1 MRSLL
6 NCTIYGLC
14 KCKLLNQV
22 FLRIL
27 GVIFLYLKAKTASR
41 LFQRES
47 HMLVEYCFIR
57 GVKSECGSRE
67 GEGEMRLDEDLAR
80 RSATSLPCIPV

>member
-1 MRSLL
+1 MCWVCLV
-6 NCTIYGLC
+6 
-14 KCKLLNQV
+14 V

-27 GVIFLYLKAKTASR
+27 GVIFLYIEAKPAGR

-57 GVKSECGSRE
+57 TVKSECGSRE
-67 GEGEMRLDEDLAR
+67 EGEMRLDENLAR
-80 RSATSLPCIPV
+80 WSVISLPYMPV